1 MPEVGKQVARIGIEW
16 DERGEMTIAHPTPWE
31 QVSGS
36 VNTIFETIAAITSPK
51 SGITLQHLSGPVGIM
66 NLYYRL
72 FESPDGWRLA
82 LWFSVVLNVNLA
94 LMNLLPIPVLDGG
107 HITLAIV
114 EGIRRRPINIRVLE
128 FVQSACA
135 IAIIGFMLY
144 VTFYDVLDL
153 PWKKSAA
160 KEVVEEMKFAPA
172 PGPGPQP

>member
-1 MPEVGKQVARIGIEW
+1 MY
-16 DERGEMTIAHPTPWE
+16 
-31 QVSGS
+31 
-36 VNTIFETIAAITSPK
+36 
-51 SGITLQHLSGPVGIM
+51 
-66 NLYYRL
+66 LYYRL

-135 IAIIGFMLY
+135 IVIIGFMLY
-144 VTFYDVLDL
+144 VTFYDVLDR

-160 KEVVEEMKFAPA
+160 KEVVEEMKFSPA
-172 PGPGPQP
+172 PGPGQQP